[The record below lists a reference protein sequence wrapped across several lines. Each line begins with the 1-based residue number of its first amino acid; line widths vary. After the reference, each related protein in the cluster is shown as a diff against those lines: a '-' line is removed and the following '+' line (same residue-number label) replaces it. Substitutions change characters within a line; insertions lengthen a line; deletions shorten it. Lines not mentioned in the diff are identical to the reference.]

1 MNIRAA
7 VIATIQAVAKEQSRT
22 LAPLTDDL
30 LLIESGL
37 NSLCL
42 AVVVAKLEDELGID
56 PFSDA
61 SAESFPDTIGD
72 FVGSYENARVQ

>member
-1 MNIRAA
+1 MSIRAV
-7 VIATIQAVAKEQSRT
+7 VIATIEAVAKEQSRV
-22 LAPLTDDL
+22 LAPMTDDL

-42 AVVVAKLEDELGID
+42 AVIVAKLEDELGID

-61 SAESFPDTIGD
+61 SAEGFPTTIGD
-72 FVGSYENARVQ
+72 FVSSYEHASV